1 MKVFIDTN
9 VWLRFLLADVKEQY
23 EECLQFFLAVEEG
36 KIRPY
41 TSSLVFLEINYVL
54 SATYKIAKK
63 EILKDI
69 NTILQTRNLTL
80 VEETDFLKAWQYYT
94 KLNVKL
100 VDCLIVSQL
109 PEDIILC
116 SFDQEFR
123 KFEGI
128 RLTTPAE
135 LIRGI

>member
-1 MKVFIDTN
+1 M
-9 VWLRFLLADVKEQY
+9 DVKEQY
-23 EECLQFFLAVEEG
+23 EECVQFFSVVEEG

-41 TSSLVFLEINYVL
+41 TSSLVLLEINYVL
-54 SATYKIAKK
+54 SVTYKIAKE

-69 NTILQTRNLTL
+69 NAILQTRNLVL
-80 VEETDFLKAWQYYT
+80 IEETNFPKAWQLYT
-94 KLNVKL
+94 KVNVKL

-128 RLTTPAE
+128 QLTTPAE
-135 LIRGI
+135 LIGGI